1 MGVEEL
7 AVLMEKSYI
16 EFCHREYFAGW
27 DAQNKGKEIPE
38 GASEMWR
45 SGWSDSYEYGEVMG
59 SLSYE

>member
-1 MGVEEL
+1 MGVKNL
-7 AVLMEKSYI
+7 AVEMEASYI

-27 DAQNKGKEIPE
+27 DAQNRGEEIPE

-45 SGWSDSYEYGEVMG
+45 AGWSDSYEYGEVMG